1 MTGSTDSARL
11 IGAGNR
17 IRNSHFSRHPLDA
30 NRCQGSLLS
39 LGKSTLIERMWLT
52 MVVGLQVFIAP
63 VLAFTATYILKMD
76 WDTYTFS
83 LQIHLLPW
91 IISAAILYGIVSLI
105 LGLAAGGYM
114 PNRVADAGGW
124 MAFFRLTGRIR
135 DADLVDRAR
144 YNLIQSPYGKV
155 TRIVHQEVRVNGRP
169 LLEVHGGLQ
178 LLAAPLQIVLIML
191 PLLVLRFVPEEWLQE
206 RRVMELALLVYLVG
220 LVIGLRFFPKFASKV
235 VGVAAIARRILVD
248 RTKLGWLFPVLLLW
262 IVERVIVDLA
272 FQGLGLDYGRWED
285 IEVERG
291 VLEAILPGDVDI
303 PESSFLDL
311 LVALS
316 LLPMAIF
323 TTMAVLGGGE
333 QDPPRW
339 FIGIEGEW
347 VSLNQEE
354 TVGLPAP
361 GQTTEG
367 TGVDVHEETEEEVED
382 EAEENESFLFSDLAE
397 ELDSLPDD

>member
-1 MTGSTDSARL
+1 
-11 IGAGNR
+11 
-17 IRNSHFSRHPLDA
+17 
-30 NRCQGSLLS
+30 
-39 LGKSTLIERMWLT
+39 MWLT
-52 MVVGLQVFIAP
+52 LVVGLQVFVAP
-63 VLAFTATYILKMD
+63 ILAFTATYILKMD

-83 LQIHLLPW
+83 LQVNLLPW
-91 IISAAILYGIVSLI
+91 IISAAVMYGLISLV
-105 LGLAAGGYM
+105 LGLAVGGYM

-124 MAFFRLTGRIR
+124 RAVFRLTGRKR

-144 YNLIQSPYGKV
+144 FNLIQSPYGKV

-191 PLLVLRFVPEEWLQE
+191 PLLVMRFVPGEWLQE
-206 RRVMELALLVYLVG
+206 RRVLELALLVYLAG
-220 LVIGLRFFPKFASKV
+220 LVIGLRLYPKIASKV

-262 IVERVIVDLA
+262 IIERFIVDLA
-272 FQGLGLDYGRWED
+272 FQGLGLDYGRWDD

-291 VLEAILPGDVDI
+291 VLEAILPGQVDI

-339 FIGIEGEW
+339 FIGIEDEW
-347 VSLNQEE
+347 QSLVEE
-354 TVGLPAP
+354 PAALPAP
-361 GQTTEG
+361 GDTTDG
-367 TGVDVHEETEEEVED
+367 TGTDVHEELESNEQDSEEDVG
-382 EAEENESFLFSDLAE
+382 ESFLFGDLAE
-397 ELDSLPDD
+397 QLDSLSDD